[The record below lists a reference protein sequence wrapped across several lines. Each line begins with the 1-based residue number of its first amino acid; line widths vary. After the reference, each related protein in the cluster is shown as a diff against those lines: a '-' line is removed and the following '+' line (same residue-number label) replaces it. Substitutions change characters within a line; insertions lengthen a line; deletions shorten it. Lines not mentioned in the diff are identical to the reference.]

1 MINLNLSNIIH
12 KEQFCVSDFVGFD
25 EIVPKKSLN
34 SWLAHVHVFDVV
46 EDERAGRAVSHHLL
60 VDLVP
65 VGREQRPPVALVQA
79 VRRHGVGLGEIQ
91 GDGPFRLFPRFGK
104 Y

>member
-1 MINLNLSNIIH
+1 M
-12 KEQFCVSDFVGFD
+12 
-25 EIVPKKSLN
+25 
-34 SWLAHVHVFDVV
+34 FDVV
-46 EDERAGRAVSHHLL
+46 EDERAGRAVAHHLL
-60 VDLVP
+60 VDLVA

-104 Y
+104 YQNKGCVSA

>member
-1 MINLNLSNIIH
+1 M
-12 KEQFCVSDFVGFD
+12 
-25 EIVPKKSLN
+25 N

-46 EDERAGRAVSHHLL
+46 EDERAGRAVAHHLL
-60 VDLVP
+60 VDLVA

-91 GDGPFRLFPRFGK
+91 GDHSGCSRGLGNIKTRVAFQHKLLILKRNFCFDVNNT
-104 Y
+104 